1 MKMFNTEH
9 KEITPFLEGG
19 RNPLLKNLNAEG
31 EEKEHVF
38 IMAHK
43 KKNQQQTGSTAE
55 MIAVA

>member
-1 MKMFNTEH
+1 MFNTEH

-38 IMAHK
+38 IMAHTK
-43 KKNQQQTGSTAE
+43 KRISNRLVLQLK
-55 MIAVA
+55 